1 VKNMK
6 SKRKESG
13 QSNTLYDLA
22 KDCRKAD
29 GEVEPSVM
37 LLIDLLNNLQKSR
50 QHLYKHLPN
59 V

>member
-22 KDCRKAD
+22 KDCI
-29 GEVEPSVM
+29 
-37 LLIDLLNNLQKSR
+37 LIDLLNNLQKSR